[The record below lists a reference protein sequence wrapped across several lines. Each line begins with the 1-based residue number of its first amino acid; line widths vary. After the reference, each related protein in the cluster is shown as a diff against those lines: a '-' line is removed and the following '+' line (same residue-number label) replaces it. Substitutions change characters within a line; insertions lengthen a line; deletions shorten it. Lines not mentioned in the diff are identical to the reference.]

1 MHCCLGKSCLPAAAK
16 PRETALFLW
25 QGPCVAKAML
35 TGSSFTLHP
44 AAQTAAGTAVSAPQA
59 ASTNTSPAAKHDFTF
74 GDFLDIINPLQ
85 HIPVVGTLYRWA
97 TGDTI
102 KTPEKIAG
110 DTLYGGP
117 MGALSSVADTL
128 FEQATGKNFGD
139 TVLSLFTGK
148 HDAKP
153 IAVASADQPATAQTP
168 DVKALTQSLQRWGA
182 NQDLAARALYAY
194 RRTSSLAVAP
204 Y

>member
-1 MHCCLGKSCLPAAAK
+1 
-16 PRETALFLW
+16 
-25 QGPCVAKAML
+25 ML

-44 AAQTAAGTAVSAPQA
+44 AAQAAGTAAQATAPT
-59 ASTNTSPAAKHDFTF
+59 ASTPAQHDFTF

-85 HIPVVGTLYRWA
+85 HIPVVGTLYRWV

-110 DTLYGGP
+110 DTLYGGA
-117 MGALSSVADTL
+117 MGAISSVADTL

-139 TVLSLFTGK
+139 TILSFFVGR
-148 HDAKP
+148 HDDKP
-153 IAVASADQPATAQTP
+153 TAVAANTVPKAATTSASMTAAVATPAPAPASAPKAQTSSSP
-168 DVKALTQSLQRWGA
+168 DVAALAQSLRYRGV

-194 RRTSSLAVAP
+194 RRTASLSPAAAAP

>member
-1 MHCCLGKSCLPAAAK
+1 
-16 PRETALFLW
+16 
-25 QGPCVAKAML
+25 ML
-35 TGSSFTLHP
+35 TGSSFTLAP
-44 AAQTAAGTAVSAPQA
+44 TPQA
-59 ASTNTSPAAKHDFTF
+59 ASPAAAPAPAKHDFSF
-74 GDFLDIINPLQ
+74 GDLLDIVNPLQ

-97 TGDTI
+97 TGDKI
-102 KTPEKIAG
+102 GTPEKIAG

-139 TVLSLFTGK
+139 TVLSLFTGH

-153 IAVASADQPATAQTP
+153 AAVADGAPDDEDFGHRVLAFFTDHHQDSAAAVASSKPAQVATADSA
-168 DVKALTQSLQRWGA
+168 DVKALSRSLAYRGV

-194 RRTSSLAVAP
+194 RRSAMATAH
-204 Y
+204 